1 MLTHSNTTLVSIN
14 LDEIYLL
21 GSVMNYS
28 NTTLVSINQRYLLF
42 CIFLHFYSNTTLV
55 SINPGTDAN
64 SIIQVEFKY
73 NSCFY

>member
-28 NTTLVSINQRYLLF
+28 NTTLVSINLADFMLKNK
-42 CIFLHFYSNTTLV
+42 IVTT
-55 SINPGTDAN
+55 
-64 SIIQVEFKY
+64 FKY

>member
-28 NTTLVSINQRYLLF
+28 NTTLVSIN
-42 CIFLHFYSNTTLV
+42 
-55 SINPGTDAN
+55 PGTDAN